1 MQDSEKRGS
10 NGVIESYQYL
20 RRQAKI
26 LVRQL
31 LGLPDLFLR
40 PWYTNQIAERSVE
53 CGSSVHSQR

>member
-1 MQDSEKRGS
+1 MS

-31 LGLPDLFLR
+31 PDLPDLFLSR
-40 PWYTNQIAERSVE
+40 LKCLFGGLVDSRACSEDNEQQA
-53 CGSSVHSQR
+53 